1 MQLCPT
7 EAGAG
12 LAGGSVFVGEKFI
25 IRIAR
30 KNMVMRTQTS
40 RMTEADSEGG
50 TLFNERHDE
59 RHTVKSVEDLPN
71 CNHFRISELCP

>member
-50 TLFNERHDE
+50 TLFNERH
-59 RHTVKSVEDLPN
+59 TVKSVEDLPN